1 MEFKNYCIVVMGDTL
16 GVQSE
21 IQKISETTPNILDA
35 KGILISTFSSIANV
49 DELTEWFKSN
59 KRSFLIFELDNKHSG
74 YNITKKEI
82 HEGLFGFLEKID
94 NTLLSEE
101 FFKNLKY
108 IELKHKSNPIRK
120 DLKKP
125 ILDEKSI
132 NKMSPKERI
141 EMLNRLID
149 NGLDK
154 LSEDEKKLLPL
165 LAK

>member
-1 MEFKNYCIVVMGDTL
+1 M
-16 GVQSE
+16 
-21 IQKISETTPNILDA
+21 
-35 KGILISTFSSIANV
+35 
-49 DELTEWFKSN
+49 
-59 KRSFLIFELDNKHSG
+59 DNKHSG

-120 DLKKP
+120 ELKKP
-125 ILDEKSI
+125 ILDENSI

>member
-82 HEGLFGFLEKID
+82 HEGLFGFLEQID
-94 NTLLSEE
+94 NALLSEE

-108 IELKHKSNPIRK
+108 IEIKHKLNPIRK
-120 DLKKP
+120 ELKKP

>member
-120 DLKKP
+120 ELKKP
-125 ILDEKSI
+125 ILDENSI